1 MSGETHTNASHVQ
14 RTFATLSWHTF
25 LVYLLQSSIM
35 AGNFTHK
42 KDWQNATKV
51 SEKERKEESERDS
64 LVSRKFIQA
73 QSSVVVI

>member
-1 MSGETHTNASHVQ
+1 MTTFLRLSFTYCSV
-14 RTFATLSWHTF
+14 RTFNFCLF
-25 LVYLLQSSIM
+25 VYLLQSNIM

>member
-1 MSGETHTNASHVQ
+1 
-14 RTFATLSWHTF
+14 
-25 LVYLLQSSIM
+25 M